1 MLQQKREMGEINT
14 AANCLLSMSNN
25 RKQEQ
30 EEKVFKSEETLER
43 VALILATL
51 KENVCRD
58 TPRSEVDLKNF
69 DDRSNESCF
78 LTPPRSNTSSPVNN
92 VLDEQSGFV
101 DMSLKL
107 NKEDQ
112 IQPIRKNYLKRKSDT
127 LSNLNAKKK
136 THACPYENCTKVYG
150 KSSHLKAHM
159 RVHTGER
166 PFQCSWKSEG
176 DVACGK
182 RFARSDELARHY
194 RVHTGEKNYVCPV
207 CSKRFMRSD
216 HLAKHARRH
225 PDYDPVTKSVRP
237 VIPKV
242 DSLLF
247 STAVH
252 LEDKREKVE
261 ILQQPAFIHTSIITP
276 KFEHFGF
283 PTGLKTRIYPP
294 HTIAR
299 LTSA

>member
-1 MLQQKREMGEINT
+1 MAKLQQGREMGEIST
-14 AANCLLSMSNN
+14 AANCLLSMSSN
-25 RKQEQ
+25 RRQES
-30 EEKVFKSEETLER
+30 EDENKNEETLER
-43 VALILATL
+43 VALILASL
-51 KENVCRD
+51 KQRHDSSRD
-58 TPRSEVDLKNF
+58 IMRKETDLP
-69 DDRSNESCF
+69 NESCF

-92 VLDEQSGFV
+92 DLDAPTDFNTVPPKAMG
-101 DMSLKL
+101 
-107 NKEDQ
+107 
-112 IQPIRKNYLKRKSDT
+112 RKRKSADPD
-127 LSNLNAKKK
+127 SPNGKRK
-136 THACPYENCTKVYG
+136 THACPYEQCSKIYG

-166 PFQCSWKSEG
+166 PFQCTWKSDS

-207 CSKRFMRSD
+207 CCKRFMRSD

-225 PDYDPVTKSVRP
+225 PDYDPVTKSVRA
-237 VIPKV
+237 VVPKV
-242 DSLLF
+242 DNIAIP
-247 STAVH
+247 TTTIH
-252 LEDKREKVE
+252 LAEKRESLEFFK
-261 ILQQPAFIHTSIITP
+261 QPAFVHTSIITP
-276 KFEHFGF
+276 KFEPFGF